1 MMLAFKNSN
10 SKSAQVTTTAM
21 SIINMEENV
30 DSRNSQ
36 GAQIQANPDEQS
48 ICMYFLNATPSQ
60 LSP

>member
-48 ICMYFLNATPSQ
+48 ICMYMYVFS
-60 LSP
+60 